1 MAIATYSELKSSLEV
16 WLNREG
22 DTSLIP
28 VIPDFISLAEA
39 QIARDV
45 RHWRQE
51 KRVTT
56 TVNEQYENLP
66 IDWLGM
72 IQIQLTG
79 GGKLQV
85 ISASELQDRKQSS
98 QTPNKPR
105 FYRLTAD
112 QIELY
117 PVPDTGY
124 EVSMQYYA
132 RVPALTDSDSPNWIL
147 TEYPDVYL
155 YGALIHAAPYLLDDS
170 RLNVWATLY
179 QNAVQAL
186 NKDNEQSRV
195 SGPFVIGVAR

>member
-1 MAIATYSELKSSLEV
+1 MAITNYSELKSSLEN

-28 VIPDFISLAEA
+28 IIPDFISLAEA

-56 TVNEQYENLP
+56 SVNEQYENLP

-85 ISASELQDRKQSS
+85 ISASELQDRKQAS

-124 EVSMQYYA
+124 ETSMQYYA
-132 RVPALTDSDSPNWIL
+132 RVPALTEADSPNWIL

-155 YGALIHAAPYLLDDS
+155 YGSLIHAAPYLLDDS
-170 RLNVWATLY
+170 RLNIWATLY
-179 QNAVQAL
+179 QSAVQAL